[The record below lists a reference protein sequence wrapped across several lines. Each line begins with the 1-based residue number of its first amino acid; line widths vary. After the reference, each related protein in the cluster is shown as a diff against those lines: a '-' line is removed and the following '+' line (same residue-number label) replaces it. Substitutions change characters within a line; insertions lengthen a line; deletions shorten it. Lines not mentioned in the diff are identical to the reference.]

1 VVAFCCLL
9 AAGLSCG
16 RFADDETATKGRL
29 AVCASE
35 SHLELIQAEVDEF
48 TSLYKDAK
56 VDVFGAST
64 REAIVH
70 LLNDSVSVVVVDRM
84 LNAEEERVVQKEKLK
99 LERIEVALDA
109 VAVVVNRLNDAQSI
123 SKETLKDILV
133 RAVTDW
139 NQVPGAGLSGPV
151 ELVLT
156 GRNSGTYELVK
167 ERFFGLS
174 EEIRASVVL
183 PSQKEVLE
191 YVATHPE
198 AVGLVAL
205 ASLKNPSVQSL
216 GTDSAAAAIR
226 ALSFAGRDSTG
237 KSVLFKLHQAHIHL
251 GRYPLSYSV
260 YVYSRRDSDLAAGFV
275 GFVTGAVGQKIIL
288 NWGLVPVTMPVRIVT
303 LT

>member
-1 VVAFCCLL
+1 
-9 AAGLSCG
+9 
-16 RFADDETATKGRL
+16 
-29 AVCASE
+29 
-35 SHLELIQAEVDEF
+35 
-48 TSLYKDAK
+48 
-56 VDVFGAST
+56 
-64 REAIVH
+64 
-70 LLNDSVSVVVVDRM
+70 
-84 LNAEEERVVQKEKLK
+84 
-99 LERIEVALDA
+99 
-109 VAVVVNRLNDAQSI
+109 
-123 SKETLKDILV
+123 
-133 RAVTDW
+133 
-139 NQVPGAGLSGPV
+139 
-151 ELVLT
+151 
-156 GRNSGTYELVK
+156 
-167 ERFFGLS
+167 
-174 EEIRASVVL
+174 VL

-191 YVATHPE
+191 YVATHAE

-226 ALSFAGRDSTG
+226 ALSFAGQDSTG